1 MSFLAKRKARKYIGE
16 MKQFRTFALA
26 VILAVAV
33 PVLAVAEQLSLDEI
47 SGYLNGFT
55 SATSPFTQI
64 NDDGTLSTGTLY
76 LQRPGRARFEYDPPD
91 SAVVVAGGGTVVIH
105 DPKSNQ
111 PPESYPL
118 KRTPL
123 SIILAQTVDLN
134 RADMVVAHGY
144 DGTATVVTAQD
155 PENPDYGRI
164 ELMFT
169 DAPVE
174 LRKWV
179 IHDAGGGRTTVI
191 LGALETG
198 VELSNDLFVPYGGS
212 SGGRN
217 R

>member
-1 MSFLAKRKARKYIGE
+1 
-16 MKQFRTFALA
+16 MKQILCSLALIISA
-26 VILAVAV
+26 PATWAADLL
-33 PVLAVAEQLSLDEI
+33 PLSDI
-47 SGYLNGFT
+47 SKYLNGIT
-55 SATSPFTQI
+55 TAESTFTQI
-64 NDDGTLSTGTLY
+64 NDDGTLSTGKLY
-76 LQRPGRARFEYDPPD
+76 LNRPGRMRFEYDPPN
-91 SAVVVAGGGTVVIH
+91 SAVVVAGGGAVVIH

-123 SIILAQTVDLN
+123 SIILARRVDLGQAN
-134 RADMVVAHGY
+134 MVVGHSY

-169 DAPVE
+169 DSPVE

-179 IHDAGGGRTTVI
+179 IHDGQGGQTSVI
-191 LGALETG
+191 LGALKQVNSLNNNLFSTQ
-198 VELSNDLFVPYGGS
+198 NDTNS
-212 SGGRN
+212 QN